1 MTISVYIA
9 TSLDGFIADKYNQV
23 DWLHQIPNPSGD
35 DCGFAEF
42 MQNIDA
48 LVMGR
53 NTLEVVLS
61 FDCDWPYSKPV
72 FVLSNTLQQVPEKFK
87 NKVFL
92 VKGELKDVVDS
103 LNKQGFKHLY
113 IDGGKTIQGFLQQ
126 DLIDELII
134 TTVPVLLGGGIALF
148 GELKAPLKFKHV
160 KATRYLDCLVQNHF
174 IREDY

>member
-1 MTISVYIA
+1 MPNFVYIA
-9 TSLDGFIADKYNQV
+9 TSLDGFIADKNNQI
-23 DWLHQIPNPSGD
+23 DWLHQIPNPTGD

-42 MQNIDA
+42 MQRIDA

-72 FVLSNTLQQVPEKFK
+72 FVLSNTLHRVPEKLSG
-87 NKVFL
+87 KVFL
-92 VKGELKDVVDS
+92 VKGELKEVIEN
-103 LNKQGFKHLY
+103 LNKQGFKNLY
-113 IDGGKTIQGFLQQ
+113 IDGGKTIQSFLQQ

-134 TTVPVLLGGGIALF
+134 TTIPVLLGGGIPLF
-148 GELKAPLKFKHV
+148 AELKAPLKFKHV

-174 IREDY
+174 IRTDY

>member
-1 MTISVYIA
+1 MTNKVYIA
-9 TSLDGFIADKYNQV
+9 TSLDGFITDQSNQV
-23 DWLHQIPNPSGD
+23 DWLHQVPNPNDD

-42 MQNIDA
+42 MQDIDA

-72 FVLSNTLQQVPEKFK
+72 FVLSNTLQQLPEKLK
-87 NKVFL
+87 GKVFL
-92 VKGELKDVVDS
+92 IKGELKEVVVS
-103 LNKQGFKHLY
+103 LNMQGFKSLY

-126 DLIDELII
+126 DLIDVLII
-134 TTVPVLLGGGIALF
+134 TTIPILLGGGIPLF

-160 KATRYLDCLVQNHF
+160 TATRYLNCLVQNHF
-174 IREDY
+174 IRADY